1 MNRDRFAVMS
11 HSLMDRPS
19 RRNVLRGLAAAGFR
33 LGAVSAG
40 ASALAAA
47 RGLIDLGA
55 GGEVEARKRRKRRK
69 RCGKGG
75 SCRVFVSGTFYG
87 GNLGGLTGADS
98 ICQSLAQAAG
108 LPGTYKA
115 WLSDSTASPSTRF
128 VRSTGP
134 YRLVGGNK
142 VADNWTDLTNG
153 SLDVPIIVTE
163 MGAAVASGTAV
174 WTHTQPNGAAL
185 ASANHCGNW
194 GTATGDG
201 DVGDLAASNATWT
214 VDETLACNSEGRLY
228 CFQQG

>member
-19 RRNVLRGLAAAGFR
+19 RRNVLRGLAAAGVR

-98 ICQSLAQAAG
+98 ICQSLAQA
-108 LPGTYKA
+108 
-115 WLSDSTASPSTRF
+115 
-128 VRSTGP
+128 
-134 YRLVGGNK
+134 
-142 VADNWTDLTNG
+142 
-153 SLDVPIIVTE
+153 
-163 MGAAVASGTAV
+163 
-174 WTHTQPNGAAL
+174 
-185 ASANHCGNW
+185 
-194 GTATGDG
+194 
-201 DVGDLAASNATWT
+201 
-214 VDETLACNSEGRLY
+214 
-228 CFQQG
+228 